1 MDTKELNGTSRTRV
15 IAYNKQQSSAYDYER
30 EGVLNKSLPKILFK
44 GNALLVTFLQ
54 LIDMRIVVMLRYIKQ
69 LKDFKNIL
77 KL

>member
-1 MDTKELNGTSRTRV
+1 MDTKELNGISRTRV
-15 IAYNKQQSSAYDYER
+15 IAYNKQQSSVYDYER